1 METTLSLLV
10 KNVFEV
16 FDVSTGRDG
25 KAVWLAAIKRVVQYR
40 YWKSSERTGTRAR
53 ILEGLQNLGVKNL
66 VEIPDDED
74 TEDESDLPGT
84 LQESI
89 TFLADAYLP
98 SGGYGSGGPHPDGCD
113 CGSCRTHPDGCDCG
127 NCGTHPD
134 GCDCGNCRTHP
145 DNCKCGVCNRSPHP
159 DGCDCGVCKTHP
171 DGCDCGNC
179 GTHPDNCLC
188 PSCSQY
194 DEKNKEFLLRLI
206 NSSDGK
212 HENIVANQANV
223 VYFGGGRRTEPEVFA
238 SLTKD
243 GLVKMQDGSE
253 VHLRIFRNS
262 VLGKST
268 KSVLQEVRFR
278 SRKGMTKG
286 FRSL

>member
-1 METTLSLLV
+1 MKRVNLPHASFWQKMTMETTLSLLV

-113 CGSCRTHPDGCDCG
+113 CG
-127 NCGTHPD
+127 
-134 GCDCGNCRTHP
+134 
-145 DNCKCGVCNRSPHP
+145 
-159 DGCDCGVCKTHP
+159 VCKTHP
-171 DGCDCGNC
+171 DDCIC
-179 GTHPDNCLC
+179 GVCGRN
-188 PSCSQY
+188 
-194 DEKNKEFLLRLI
+194 DETNKEFLLRLI
-206 NSSDGK
+206 NSSDAK
-212 HENIVANQANV
+212 YENIVANQRKV
-223 VYFGGGRRTEPEVFA
+223 VSFGGGRRPVPEVFA
-238 SLTKD
+238 SLTNS

-286 FRSL
+286 LRSL

>member
-159 DGCDCGVCKTHP
+159 DGCV
-171 DGCDCGNC
+171 CGNC
-179 GTHPDNCLC
+179 GPHPDDCMCGLC
-188 PSCSQY
+188 GRN
-194 DEKNKEFLLRLI
+194 DERNKKFLLRLI
-206 NSSDGK
+206 NSSDAK
-212 HENIVANQANV
+212 YENIVANQRKV
-223 VYFGGGRRTEPEVFA
+223 VSFGGGRRPVPEVFA
-238 SLTKD
+238 SLTNS

-268 KSVLQEVRFR
+268 KSVSQQVRFR
-278 SRKGMTKG
+278 SRQGTTKG
-286 FRSL
+286 FRNI

>member
-1 METTLSLLV
+1 MKRVNLPHASFWQKMTMETTLSLLV

-25 KAVWLAAIKRVVQYR
+25 KAVWLAAIKRLVQYR

-98 SGGYGSGGPHPDGCD
+98 SGGYGSGGPRGPHPDGCD
-113 CGSCRTHPDGCDCG
+113 CGNCRTHPDGCDCG

-134 GCDCGNCRTHP
+134 DCM
-145 DNCKCGVCNRSPHP
+145 CGS
-159 DGCDCGVCKTHP
+159 CGR
-171 DGCDCGNC
+171 N
-179 GTHPDNCLC
+179 
-188 PSCSQY
+188 
-194 DEKNKEFLLRLI
+194 DENNKKVLLRLI

-212 HENIVANQANV
+212 HENIVANEANV
-223 VYFGGGRRTEPEVFA
+223 VSFGGGRRTEPEVFA
-238 SLTKD
+238 SLTNS

-268 KSVLQEVRFR
+268 KSVSQQVRFR
-278 SRKGMTKG
+278 SRQGTTKG
-286 FRSL
+286 FRNI